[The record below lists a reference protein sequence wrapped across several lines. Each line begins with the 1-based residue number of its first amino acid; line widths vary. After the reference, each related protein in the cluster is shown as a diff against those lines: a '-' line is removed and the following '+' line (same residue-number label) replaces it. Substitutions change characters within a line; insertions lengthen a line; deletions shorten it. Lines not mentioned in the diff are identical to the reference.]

1 MAAGF
6 NNFGCDCLTMSNFI
20 IFFIYPHTILAFLVN
35 VISARIH
42 AVEGR
47 LAEMWQELTVWWE
60 CCPLFFFWLFLC
72 YIYSNDSLDFI
83 SSFCF
88 LYGCILYFLVT
99 FLCHYYG
106 SPEGREKNVFLG
118 EKNSCM
124 HFFED
129 FFMNFFLT
137 SFTDEKNLLEDHLKK
152 NWLKNKNKNKY
163 IFNCQNS
170 PFLSD

>member
-88 LYGCILYFLVT
+88 LYGCILYFFGYISLSLLWKPRGARKKCFFRGKK
-99 FLCHYYG
+99 FLHA
-106 SPEGREKNVFLG
+106 
-118 EKNSCM
+118 
-124 HFFED
+124 FFWR
-129 FFMNFFLT
+129 FFYEFFLT